1 MTWSPS
7 TPGGES
13 RREGRTSQAPTS
25 WAPEELALDTSGLH
39 ERFLLPV
46 SDARREASAS
56 DPLASEHAKEH
67 AKEQARERARE
78 DAYALGFEDG
88 RQAGALAE
96 ATRLRE
102 ALASVNEALEA
113 LHMDSDKWVGNAEE
127 NICALAV
134 AIARHVIGKEIAGDR
149 SSLTDVVRQAL
160 AEFPLDHALTLRVNP
175 SDLEAINAAFLSLG
189 EASPLHS
196 RKEVQWLGDGRIA
209 PGGCLIEGRDRIVDG
224 RVDTAL
230 ERVYRRLTYTGA

>member
-7 TPGGES
+7 TPAGES
-13 RREGRTSQAPTS
+13 PREGRTSQAPTS

-46 SDARREASAS
+46 GAARREAAPS
-56 DPLASEHAKEH
+56 DPQANAHAQ
-67 AKEQARERARE
+67 EQAEVRARE
-78 DAYALGFEDG
+78 DAYSHGFEAG
-88 RQAGALAE
+88 RQAGAHAE

-102 ALASVNEALEA
+102 AMASVNEALEA
-113 LHMDSDKWVGNAEE
+113 LHIDSDKWVGNAEE
-127 NICALAV
+127 HICALAV

-175 SDLEAINAAFLSLG
+175 SDLEAINAAFHSLG
-189 EASPLHS
+189 DASPLHS
-196 RKEVQWLGDGRIA
+196 RTEIRWMGDARIA

>member
-1 MTWSPS
+1 MPWSPS
-7 TPGGES
+7 TPGRKSGQ
-13 RREGRTSQAPTS
+13 EGRTPQAPTS

-46 SDARREASAS
+46 GEARQKAAAS
-56 DPLASEHAKEH
+56 DPLAHEHAKE
-67 AKEQARERARE
+67 EARVRALD
-78 DAYALGFEDG
+78 DAYAHGFEEG
-88 RQAGALAE
+88 RQAGAHAE

-175 SDLEAINAAFLSLG
+175 SDLAAINSAFHSLG
-189 EASPLHS
+189 DASPLHS